1 MQPHGRVPL
10 KCTRERA
17 DGRTVSI
24 LDAGGRRSP
33 ISRFDPMAGTWPMV
47 FVNVI
52 AVTVTTGGC
61 VAAAQVLAGNGPWFW
76 PVYAA
81 VAGMVLFLAVALPL
95 RFFLLRQRR
104 DAEYREEI
112 LVHEGRRRE
121 FAARLARALEM
132 ADNEPAAL
140 AVAERAFAE
149 LTPSTRVEVLLA
161 DSSQAHLVPVVASAP
176 PDAPPGCGV
185 GTPKSCPA
193 VRNGHALRFA
203 DSEQLDACP
212 HLHGR
217 TAAGGGRSGAIC
229 VPVSIMGSSV
239 GVLHAV
245 HRQADPL
252 GSTEADGLEIV
263 AQQLGARV
271 GLLSAMSQSQLQAN
285 TDALTGL
292 LNRRC
297 LENEVRTLVRRRVP
311 FALVLA
317 DLDHFKRLNDTYGH
331 DAGDR
336 ALRLFSR
343 TMRGAVREG
352 DLVARYGGE
361 EFVVV
366 MPQLDAAS
374 GAHAFDRVRLEL
386 DAALTDG
393 RIPPFTVSAGVVD
406 TAARPSGTDAEQLTL
421 DDLVADADQLLLRAK
436 REGRNRILHS
446 AMLVRPGSASE
457 PGRDSGSGPDA
468 GMLPDATVAPAG
480 ADATVADRA

>member
-1 MQPHGRVPL
+1 
-10 KCTRERA
+10 
-17 DGRTVSI
+17 
-24 LDAGGRRSP
+24 
-33 ISRFDPMAGTWPMV
+33 MAGTWPMV
-47 FVNVI
+47 FVNVV
-52 AVTVTTGGC
+52 AVTVATGAS
-61 VAAAQVLAGNGPWFW
+61 VAVARALVGSSGWFW
-76 PVYAA
+76 PVYGG
-81 VAGMVLFLAVALPL
+81 VAGTALLLAVALPL

-104 DAEYREEI
+104 EADEREEI
-112 LVHEGRRRE
+112 LVHEGHRRE

-132 ADNEPAAL
+132 ADTEPAAL
-140 AVAERAFAE
+140 SVAERAFAE

-161 DSSQAHLVPVVASAP
+161 DSSQAHLVPVVATAP
-176 PDAPPGCGV
+176 ASAPPGCGV
-185 GTPKSCPA
+185 ATPKSCPA

-217 TAAGGGRSGAIC
+217 VAAGDGRCGALC

-245 HRQADPL
+245 HDVHAPL
-252 GSTEADGLEIV
+252 GSTQADGLEIV

-271 GLLSAMSQSQLQAN
+271 GLLAAMSQSQLQAN

-336 ALRLFSR
+336 ALRLFAR
-343 TMRGAVREG
+343 TMRGAVRDG

-366 MPQLDAAS
+366 MPQLDATA
-374 GAHAFDRVRLEL
+374 GARAFDRVRLEL

-406 TAARPSGTDAEQLTL
+406 TTARATGADAEQLTL

-436 REGRNRILHS
+436 RDGRNRVLHS
-446 AMLVRPGSASE
+446 AVAPHPVPARSS
-457 PGRDSGSGPDA
+457 PDA
-468 GMLPDATVAPAG
+468 PVAPAG
-480 ADATVADRA
+480 ADATDLVMP

>member
-1 MQPHGRVPL
+1 MLKATPL
-10 KCTRERA
+10 CA
-17 DGRTVSI
+17 DGHDVHI
-24 LDAGGRRSP
+24 HDAGGRRSR

-52 AVTVTTGGC
+52 VATLMSGGC
-61 VAAAQVLAGNGPWFW
+61 VALARLVAGPDGWFW
-76 PVYAA
+76 PAYGAIAGAVLLVA
-81 VAGMVLFLAVALPL
+81 VAIPL

-104 DAEYREEI
+104 EADSREEI
-112 LVHEGRRRE
+112 LLREGRRRD
-121 FAARLARALEM
+121 FAARLARALDM
-132 ADNEPAAL
+132 ADHEPAAL
-140 AVAERAFAE
+140 GVAERAFVE
-149 LTPSTRVEVLLA
+149 LTPTTRVEVLLA
-161 DSSQAHLVPVVASAP
+161 DSSQAHLVPVVSAGP
-176 PDAPPGCGV
+176 ADGPSGCGV
-185 GTPKSCPA
+185 ATPKSCPA
-193 VRNGHALRFA
+193 VRNGHALRFP
-203 DSEQLDACP
+203 DSTHLDACP

-217 TAAGGGRSGAIC
+217 AAAGGGRTGALC

-245 HRQADPL
+245 HHHGAPF
-252 GSTEADGLEIV
+252 GAAEAEGLEIV

-271 GLLSAMSQSQLQAN
+271 GLLAAMSQSQLQAN

-331 DAGDR
+331 DTGDR
-336 ALRLFSR
+336 ALRLFAR
-343 TMRGAVREG
+343 TMRAALREG

-366 MPQLDAAS
+366 MPQLDATA
-374 GAHAFDRVRLEL
+374 GATAFDRVRLEL

-406 TAARPSGTDAEQLTL
+406 TAVRPAESDAEQLRL

-436 REGRNRILHS
+436 REGRNRVLHS
-446 AMLVRPGSASE
+446 ATAAHPEVAQVSPE
-457 PGRDSGSGPDA
+457 
-468 GMLPDATVAPAG
+468 ATVAPAG
-480 ADATVADRA
+480 AGATEVASGVIEPG